1 MRGKLKRFRVLIFA
15 LPILLSLSLAYL
27 PNDRLTEIYFLP
39 LDLNLENIDNGGQE
53 DLVIDPAVQSKGIV
67 SAAFADLSHP
77 GIHPFQDSFRWPFPQ
92 FFSEQKISILRC

>member
-39 LDLNLENIDNGGQE
+39 LDLNLENIDNGDQE
-53 DLVIDPAVQSKGIV
+53 DLVIDPALHSKGIV
-67 SAAFADLSHP
+67 SAALADLSHP
-77 GIHPFQDSFRWPFPQ
+77 EIHPFQDSFRWPFPQ